1 MTDRW
6 QQVEKLC
13 QSALE
18 LEGSQRRA
26 FLEEACAGDE
36 KLRREVESL
45 LKFDTRRDQ
54 FIEQPTLEV
63 AAKMI
68 AHDKPESLMGQQIGS
83 YQILSLIGTGDM
95 GVVSGA

>member
-18 LEGSQRRA
+18 LEESQRRA

-36 KLRREVESL
+36 KRREVESL

-63 AAKMI
+63 AAKRI

-95 GVVSGA
+95 GVVASA